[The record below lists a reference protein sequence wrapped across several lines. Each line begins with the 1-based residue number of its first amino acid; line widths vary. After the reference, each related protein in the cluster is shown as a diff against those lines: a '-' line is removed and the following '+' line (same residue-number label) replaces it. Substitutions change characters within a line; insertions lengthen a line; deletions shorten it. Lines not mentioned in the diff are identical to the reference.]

1 MVVALIG
8 LIALIT
14 SVSSWFPPGIAVGV
28 GLILLGV
35 ALMLTDRRRW

>member
-35 ALMLTDRRRW
+35 ALVLTDRRRW

>member
-8 LIALIT
+8 LVALIT

-28 GLILLGV
+28 GLIVLGV
-35 ALMLTDRRRW
+35 GLELSDRTRW

>member
-8 LIALIT
+8 LIALVA
-14 SVSSWFPPGIAVGV
+14 SVRSWFPPGIAVGV

-35 ALMLTDRRRW
+35 GLYFTDRTRS

>member
-8 LIALIT
+8 LIALVT

-28 GLILLGV
+28 GLILLGI
-35 ALMLTDRRRW
+35 ALVLTDRRRW